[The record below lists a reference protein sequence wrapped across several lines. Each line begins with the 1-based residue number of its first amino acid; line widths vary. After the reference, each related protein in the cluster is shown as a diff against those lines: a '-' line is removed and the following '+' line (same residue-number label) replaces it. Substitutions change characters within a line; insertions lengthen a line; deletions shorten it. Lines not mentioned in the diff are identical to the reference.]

1 MGKYTQILWMSYKQ
15 TQIIHSCVPICK
27 VGGMQVYK
35 AMFSLGYED
44 RGIFFGHSVQ
54 QLDVQ
59 FKVGSQFPD
68 QELNPGHSGES
79 TSPNH

>member
-1 MGKYTQILWMSYKQ
+1 
-15 TQIIHSCVPICK
+15 
-27 VGGMQVYK
+27 MQVYK